1 MNRTELFDKILQ
13 NRFENPN
20 GFLSMLTLSEREF
33 GVTDE
38 NMIESIVDEMIENNW
53 VESSNY
59 SKFDIMIKYDGQ
71 QLIEKYGTYS
81 SFLRSENVAQKKA
94 QRSKITPEV
103 IKIGIAIIFGLST
116 AILGWLNYTDNKK
129 LDYQETELIKLNKTI
144 DSLKTELKKRH
155 TTTAIIQR
163 GDSTKTKNINNN

>member
-1 MNRTELFDKILQ
+1 MNRTELFDKLLQ

-33 GVTDE
+33 GETDE

-53 VESSNY
+53 VEPSNY
-59 SKFDIMIKYDGQ
+59 SKFDVMIKYDGQ
-71 QLIEKYGTYS
+71 QLIEKYGSYS

-94 QRSKITPEV
+94 QRSKMTPDV
-103 IKIGIAIIFGLST
+103 IKIGITIIFGLST
-116 AILGWLNYTDNKK
+116 AILGCLNYTDNKK

-155 TTTAIIQR
+155 TTTAPMK
-163 GDSTKTKNINNN
+163 STKL

>member
-1 MNRTELFDKILQ
+1 MNRTELFDKLLQ

-20 GFLSMLTLSEREF
+20 GFLSMLTLSECEF

-53 VESSNY
+53 VEQSNY
-59 SKFDIMIKYDGQ
+59 SKFDVMIKYDGQ
-71 QLIEKYGTYS
+71 QLIEKYGSYS
-81 SFLRSENVAQKKA
+81 SFLRSVNVAQKKA

-144 DSLKTELKKRH
+144 DSLRTELKKRH

-163 GDSTKTKNINNN
+163 GDSTKTKNTNVN

>member
-1 MNRTELFDKILQ
+1 MNRTELFDKLLQ

-33 GVTDE
+33 GETDE

-53 VESSNY
+53 VEPSNY
-59 SKFDIMIKYDGQ
+59 SKFDVMIKYDGQ
-71 QLIEKYGTYS
+71 QLIEKYGSYS

-94 QRSKITPEV
+94 QRSKMTPDV
-103 IKIGIAIIFGLST
+103 IKIGITIIFGLST
-116 AILGWLNYTDNKK
+116 AILGLLNYTDNKK

-155 TTTAIIQR
+155 TTTAPMK
-163 GDSTKTKNINNN
+163 STKL